1 MEEKKENSQEEFVVE
16 KQSISD
22 EELEN
27 VAGGAECAY
36 KRRCPECGMMCKS
49 FNDRGDHLYYVHGI
63 VPRGTGGTS

>member
-1 MEEKKENSQEEFVVE
+1 MEENKKNSQEEFVVE

-36 KRRCPECGMMCKS
+36 MRKCPECGKMCKS
-49 FNDRGDHLYYVHGI
+49 FNDKMDHLVIVHGRKPH
-63 VPRGTGGTS
+63 VTNS